1 MHFISQFRRMFGDE
15 IEEFHSPLVSMPY
28 YVNVVTLMKEQAAI
42 RIQTA
47 FRRHWKRPLY
57 VLSWHS
63 SAFSFEP
70 DAEVIQLM
78 RELSGWA
85 YLKRRSE
92 CTGDFNDVEK
102 LHWEEYMDK
111 KTLELFYWQE
121 DNNMFRWD
129 KPKYNDADSYKALE
143 YFKVNQE
150 VLYITPS
157 KEEVLCVIIKI
168 RFDDETGEDMYD
180 VCKKFDPT
188 AVFKWIRRI
197 QLKTPPLEG
206 DEYILMRLE
215 VRWKKA
221 LRRQREA
228 DERKAKKEYQA
239 KLSRAMARF
248 NLGLPV
254 DDDISDAAKIQR
266 AKTLRIGQEIRDVED
281 NHEYTVGAK
290 RRQQVVSTLEE
301 LRKDAS
307 LHLSRADYLRIS
319 RQLDLKLRMD
329 EKLELSH
336 AIRRELTR
344 RKEIYK
350 LRTESTES
358 YLRDK
363 EEPMTTPR
371 SQVRRSV
378 IRHLN
383 MCMSRQER
391 CYMIC
396 QWGCGDWI
404 QVGQKQ
410 IDHQTNLCPKRII
423 GCTLGCAVKLAEEV
437 WHKMAGEV
445 CPECVSTKQQSSKDQ
460 ASNSKHLIESHP
472 ALSNMNVLM
481 DGMTFQQYHEEEEC
495 VKRLIDCPQHCL
507 EFVVFDQLE
516 THLKE
521 FCTKRPAKPL
531 VCRIGCGVTFGGLV
545 ESLIEAE
552 DDRLL
557 HELEQCEFR
566 IVRCNW
572 KFEDGTVCAAQM
584 PYKDR
589 EHHRSVVRWYP
600 VQLYLSLHRVW
611 YFRDY
616 HLEIMGSRTYTVAGS
631 YVYRVPKNVK
641 RLKIQVWGAGGGS
654 GYFWDRRGGAGGGG
668 AFVECILNVEPFE
681 ILEIVVGSGGGAG
694 VQGTE
699 VELADIEQFRKKAAA
714 SGAIGKK
721 VTFQEKQAAE
731 AIDVAVIDA
740 KCGVALGKD
749 FSPLLPSHFHIG
761 INTVIRFVRW

>member
-423 GCTLGCAVKLAEEV
+423 AVH
-437 WHKMAGEV
+437 W
-445 CPECVSTKQQSSKDQ
+445 
-460 ASNSKHLIESHP
+460 
-472 ALSNMNVLM
+472 
-481 DGMTFQQYHEEEEC
+481 
-495 VKRLIDCPQHCL
+495 
-507 EFVVFDQLE
+507 
-516 THLKE
+516 
-521 FCTKRPAKPL
+521 
-531 VCRIGCGVTFGGLV
+531 
-545 ESLIEAE
+545 
-552 DDRLL
+552 
-557 HELEQCEFR
+557 
-566 IVRCNW
+566 
-572 KFEDGTVCAAQM
+572 AA
-584 PYKDR
+584 R
-589 EHHRSVVRWYP
+589 
-600 VQLYLSLHRVW
+600 
-611 YFRDY
+611 
-616 HLEIMGSRTYTVAGS
+616 
-631 YVYRVPKNVK
+631 
-641 RLKIQVWGAGGGS
+641 
-654 GYFWDRRGGAGGGG
+654 
-668 AFVECILNVEPFE
+668 
-681 ILEIVVGSGGGAG
+681 
-694 VQGTE
+694 
-699 VELADIEQFRKKAAA
+699 
-714 SGAIGKK
+714 
-721 VTFQEKQAAE
+721 
-731 AIDVAVIDA
+731 
-740 KCGVALGKD
+740 
-749 FSPLLPSHFHIG
+749 
-761 INTVIRFVRW
+761 